1 MLKKLFVALIVCMV
15 LYPCFSY
22 ATEESVQTDSLKPQ
36 SVEELHKSVE
46 ISKALKE
53 AIDVTS
59 TDNSTT
65 DTQVSQ
71 NNSTHQV
78 SKDVLY
84 KGLNLLERY
93 VLVLSSVINDTSSN
107 VWTILVRQ
115 QYVDAI
121 SGIIQSWVLVFMT
134 LAFHLIVSKVWPD
147 PLVQKINTHKIEES
161 EDQREKKAKEKENAA
176 FIRICVAFLLPA
188 LLGISF
194 TICALWRTGTLM
206 PILFNPEYYAIKNLL
221 ELIITH

>member
-84 KGLNLLERY
+84 KG
-93 VLVLSSVINDTSSN
+93 
-107 VWTILVRQ
+107 
-115 QYVDAI
+115 
-121 SGIIQSWVLVFMT
+121 
-134 LAFHLIVSKVWPD
+134 WP
-147 PLVQKINTHKIEES
+147 
-161 EDQREKKAKEKENAA
+161 
-176 FIRICVAFLLPA
+176 
-188 LLGISF
+188 
-194 TICALWRTGTLM
+194 
-206 PILFNPEYYAIKNLL
+206 
-221 ELIITH
+221 